1 MKRPTLN
8 FTYSV
13 WLAVIFSVGKA
24 ISEFKTITESWKT
37 KDEMKIMGVNS
48 WYCGRRGVP
57 KISVPGS
64 RERVATGHSKTI
76 CCLFPSFIT
85 GRMAWWSAVPRR
97 ERRGMFKQSF
107 ALESTSH
114 AAQWSHTFSCFL
126 LLDLF
131 VWKKKNVRAF
141 EIGERF
147 NPQKTHT
154 QTHGQGS
161 GRRSNG
167 SELSLFGPRTSEV
180 PLCAALHLFY
190 PSSLIRPGWPCDPGA
205 RVTCQLTVYSWALG
219 LMLCQHLL
227 CKGEERNLVQ
237 CGGKKTKATKKK
249 QKLEKVRKTAFILF
263 WNQLV
268 KIYVA
273 FVSTHPD
280 SLHVKRMCD
289 NSCWLRG
296 AQQTDACM
304 DTWWGVPTKTLQK
317 PPHPL
322 RVCVCCQLSIRLP

>member
-1 MKRPTLN
+1 
-8 FTYSV
+8 
-13 WLAVIFSVGKA
+13 
-24 ISEFKTITESWKT
+24 
-37 KDEMKIMGVNS
+37 
-48 WYCGRRGVP
+48 
-57 KISVPGS
+57 
-64 RERVATGHSKTI
+64 
-76 CCLFPSFIT
+76 
-85 GRMAWWSAVPRR
+85 
-97 ERRGMFKQSF
+97 MFKQSF

-167 SELSLFGPRTSEV
+167 SELSPFGPRTSEV

-317 PPHPL
+317 PPPPTPC
-322 RVCVCCQLSIRLP
+322 VCVLSVINQVAVSGILERRCYQRCPVYTHTTVSLICAEITDPPSQQEAWTRHTRFLHLSLSLSLQLAPSLSLFLQATSSQTEALRKEKEKKKNSQFAPVPV